1 MKTITLLVV
10 LLFVGLT
17 SYAQERPW
25 AGRIRVGE
33 IMEKNGWDR
42 NKAVLEYQKI
52 HRAEIHRV
60 EDEFYF
66 GRDTL
71 YLLWN
76 AQDSLS
82 FRDKRGRYVWW
93 LFVPEKDLEEP
104 RWRLTVM
111 RKYRFLFER
120 VWSFRQGSGISLT
133 NKQLSSLHP
142 ANRKELAD
150 FFRRELNRE
159 SRKYDRGVALMGWG
173 LWNLLDYFPKVYL
186 IIPKGGDFYDMYEC
200 EF

>member
-1 MKTITLLVV
+1 
-10 LLFVGLT
+10 
-17 SYAQERPW
+17 
-25 AGRIRVGE
+25 
-33 IMEKNGWDR
+33 MEKNGWDR

-93 LFVPEKDLEEP
+93 LFVPEKDLEDP
-104 RWRLTVM
+104 KWLLTVM
-111 RKYRFLFER
+111 RKYRFIFER

-133 NKQLSSLHP
+133 DKQLSSLYP

-173 LWNLLDYFPKVYL
+173 LWNLLDYFPKVYML
-186 IIPKGGDFYDMYEC
+186 VPKGGDFYDKYEC

>member
-1 MKTITLLVV
+1 MKTIVILVV

-17 SYAQERPW
+17 GYTQERPW

-82 FRDKRGRYVWW
+82 FRDKRGRYVW
-93 LFVPEKDLEEP
+93 
-104 RWRLTVM
+104 
-111 RKYRFLFER
+111 
-120 VWSFRQGSGISLT
+120 
-133 NKQLSSLHP
+133 
-142 ANRKELAD
+142 
-150 FFRRELNRE
+150 
-159 SRKYDRGVALMGWG
+159 
-173 LWNLLDYFPKVYL
+173 
-186 IIPKGGDFYDMYEC
+186 
-200 EF
+200 